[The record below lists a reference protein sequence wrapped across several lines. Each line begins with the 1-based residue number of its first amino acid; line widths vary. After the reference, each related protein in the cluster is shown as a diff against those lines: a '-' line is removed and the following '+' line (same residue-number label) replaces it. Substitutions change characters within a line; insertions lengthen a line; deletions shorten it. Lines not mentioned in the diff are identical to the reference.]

1 MPCASPWGDAREVL
15 MSNAG
20 HRGSQRH
27 TAVDTDLRTGTI
39 RF

>member
-20 HRGSQRH
+20 HRGSQRRM
-27 TAVDTDLRTGTI
+27 TVDTDLRTGNA